1 MQCVENGSEA
11 KRQGAYRIA
20 ESGVGCCGRP
30 SCMIML
36 TGWDEVEFVF
46 VRVGAV
52 VEVLRIIS
60 EETSGVLRACL
71 RMMSIGSE

>member
-1 MQCVENGSEA
+1 
-11 KRQGAYRIA
+11 
-20 ESGVGCCGRP
+20 
-30 SCMIML
+30 MIML